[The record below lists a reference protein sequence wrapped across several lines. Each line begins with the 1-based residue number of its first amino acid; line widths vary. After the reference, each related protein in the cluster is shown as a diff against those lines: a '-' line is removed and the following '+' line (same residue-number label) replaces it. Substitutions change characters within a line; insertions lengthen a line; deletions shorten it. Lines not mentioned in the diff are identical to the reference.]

1 MGGDSWMDAAALF
14 TKYVA
19 CINAC
24 INISAFDFFVSYNLL
39 HLKVEMSA
47 SCCTEEMVFFFR
59 WVCIACRTFRRAQEQ

>member
-1 MGGDSWMDAAALF
+1 MGGDSWMDTAALF

-19 CINAC
+19 FL
-24 INISAFDFFVSYNLL
+24 SAFDFFVSYNLL

-59 WVCIACRTFRRAQEQ
+59 WVCLDCRTFR

>member
-1 MGGDSWMDAAALF
+1 MGGDSWMDAASLF

-19 CINAC
+19 FL
-24 INISAFDFFVSYNLL
+24 SAFDFFVGYNLL

-47 SCCTEEMVFFFR
+47 SCCTEKMVFFFFR

>member
-19 CINAC
+19 FL
-24 INISAFDFFVSYNLL
+24 SAFDFFVGYNLL

-47 SCCTEEMVFFFR
+47 SCCTEKVVFFPLH